1 MLLHRA
7 LINQLRPEDFNQ
19 SSWQSTTLVGLVF
32 IFNTD
37 EIVFTSLA
45 NLVTNR
51 RLHVIL
57 IL

>member
-1 MLLHRA
+1 M
-7 LINQLRPEDFNQ
+7 NQLRPEDFNR
-19 SSWQSTTLVGLVF
+19 SSWQSTTLMGLVF

-37 EIVFTSLA
+37 EIVFASLA

>member
-1 MLLHRA
+1 M
-7 LINQLRPEDFNQ
+7 NQLRPEDFNR

-37 EIVFTSLA
+37 EMVFASLSS
-45 NLVTNR
+45 LVTKR
-51 RLHVIL
+51 RLLVIL